1 MSGLFS
7 KGSYMN
13 STTSFMQFKI
23 KETSGD
29 NKASIGFS
37 EDGSTLIVVNQIG
50 TYYEAEI
57 TKGEQQ
63 SAKCKN

>member
-23 KETSGD
+23 KETSAD
-29 NKASIGFS
+29 NKASMGFS
-37 EDGSTLIVVNQIG
+37 EDGSTLIVVN
-50 TYYEAEI
+50 
-57 TKGEQQ
+57 
-63 SAKCKN
+63 